1 MSIVIAGDNN
11 TNFKNLKKKKKT
23 QGFVV
28 SVLPFRDRRL
38 AKRLS
43 IFCHYINELKKCS
56 QPLMNQLENYDECFN
71 N

>member
-1 MSIVIAGDNN
+1 M
-11 TNFKNLKKKKKT
+11 